1 MVDKSIWAYI
11 GVSIAYFLYAQIPTL
26 YVSTYLPKEQ
36 AALYFSA
43 FTIASV
49 IGLLINA
56 QIQKIMP
63 DLINNSIESIKVI
76 LKKNLKIM
84 LIITIS
90 VFLFMLLFGKFLLL
104 ALYGQNYYGNAYP
117 ILLILMLGNICVAEA
132 AVYGAYITASGNQ
145 KKKIPMQLEA
155 TFFTII
161 GLAIMHKLEIYGA
174 ALAFLFAAIYISYRY
189 TTFTFKL
196 LDKLTPKNKFIDI

>member
-1 MVDKSIWAYI
+1 MFIFCKNNYLLVLSHIKRFCQMVDKSIWAYI

-90 VFLFMLLFGKFLLL
+90 VFLFMLLFGKFLFISIIWTKLL
-104 ALYGQNYYGNAYP
+104 WQCISNTFNTYVREYLCCRSCSIRSLYN
-117 ILLILMLGNICVAEA
+117 C
-132 AVYGAYITASGNQ
+132 SGN
-145 KKKIPMQLEA
+145 KKRKFQAIRSY
-155 TFFTII
+155 FF
-161 GLAIMHKLEIYGA
+161 YN
-174 ALAFLFAAIYISYRY
+174 YWISYY
-189 TTFTFKL
+189 A
-196 LDKLTPKNKFIDI
+196 